1 MEKRTQESESL
12 GYNEIYWY
20 INTYFCK
27 NLLFWKVMFFLKDL
41 CAESADSQFDAA
53 WTSSHASM
61 LPSYKV
67 HLRHDMHDR

>member
-53 WTSSHASM
+53 WICLDIITCLNVAK
-61 LPSYKV
+61 LQGP
-67 HLRHDMHDR
+67 LTA